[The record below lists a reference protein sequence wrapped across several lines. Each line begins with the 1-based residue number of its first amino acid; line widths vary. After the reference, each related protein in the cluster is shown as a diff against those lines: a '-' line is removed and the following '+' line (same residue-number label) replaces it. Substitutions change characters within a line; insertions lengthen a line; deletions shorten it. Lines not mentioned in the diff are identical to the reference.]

1 MQALI
6 SCYAFV
12 NAKRNQVILL
22 CEKTAKAVQT
32 PPFCVNYILRLV
44 CEGVFH
50 MGNITV
56 LFT

>member
-22 CEKTAKAVQT
+22 CEKSAKA
-32 PPFCVNYILRLV
+32 PHFYVNYTLRLV
-44 CEGVFH
+44 YEGVFH